1 LLTRTIGQGRKSG
14 NEPLRKRGLGL
25 YGCPHLNPPLS
36 SAGPSLTAEMDHR
49 VPQMVETS
57 YPGVPSLHSL
67 RGFILTVL
75 ESSKDAVE
83 QVDTPHHTHHLHTTT
98 THHFDTSVPLFP
110 PLNPPFT
117 PVVPACPLNHP
128 FPRERVKTG

>member
-1 LLTRTIGQGRKSG
+1 MLTRTIGQGRKSG
-14 NEPLRKRGLGL
+14 NEPLRKCGLGL

-36 SAGPSLTAEMDHR
+36 SAGHPLTAEMDHR

-83 QVDTPHHTHHLHTTT
+83 QVYTPHHTHHLHTTT
-98 THHFDTSVPLFP
+98 THHY
-110 PLNPPFT
+110 
-117 PVVPACPLNHP
+117 
-128 FPRERVKTG
+128 ERVCLENPLETRVFGVLLDSFAVMRPRAI